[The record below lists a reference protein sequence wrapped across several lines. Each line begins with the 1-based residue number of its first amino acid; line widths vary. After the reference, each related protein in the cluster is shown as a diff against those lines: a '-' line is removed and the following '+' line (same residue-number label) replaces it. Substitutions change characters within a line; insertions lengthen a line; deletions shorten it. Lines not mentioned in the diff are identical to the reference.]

1 MTAIETKFALLTFS
15 CADPVIE
22 PEVAVMVT
30 VPGINPVA
38 RPCNPGELLIVGI
51 LVLDDP
57 HVTCEVRAFCVLS
70 LKLPVAVN
78 CWVVS
83 FAI

>member
-1 MTAIETKFALLTFS
+1 VTAIETKFALLTFS
-15 CADPVIE
+15 CAEPVIE

-38 RPCNPGELLIVGI
+38 SPCRPGELLIVAMP
-51 LVLDDP
+51 VLEDP
-57 HVTCEVRAFCVLS
+57 HVTWEVRAFCVLS

-78 CWVVS
+78 C
-83 FAI
+83 